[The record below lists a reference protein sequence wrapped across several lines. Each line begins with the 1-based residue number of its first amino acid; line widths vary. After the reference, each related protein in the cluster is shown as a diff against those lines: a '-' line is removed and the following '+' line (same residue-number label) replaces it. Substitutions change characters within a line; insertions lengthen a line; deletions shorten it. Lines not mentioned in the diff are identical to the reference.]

1 MKKLSKQIFS
11 GLLVSALILSPLAGC
26 ANNTS
31 ASSEAKQ
38 GASTDESAAS
48 QTNASATSK
57 KYEKTIEATVFDT
70 QANYQGVQTGW
81 FGNIVKDKFNMTLNL
96 IAPNVAG
103 GGDTLFKTRSAAGN
117 LGDIIMIGSENGRL
131 SDTAKAG
138 LLVDLTD
145 KINNCPNLSQYP
157 KATEMVKSLVTDGKV
172 YAMPSQVSKQSP
184 TTPSEGYDLTYGP
197 YIRWDYYTAMG
208 SPEINSMDDLL
219 NVLKDMQKKYPKS
232 DSGKKTYAFSF
243 FKDWDGN
250 MMCCAKNLLCC
261 VNGYDEQGFQ
271 FLSAD
276 GKTEQSIIDED
287 SYYVKALKYMY
298 KANQMGLV
306 DPDSTTQNYDTM
318 YSKYQ
323 DGQILY
329 SMWPWLGQAAYNT
342 PAHKKAG
349 KGFMLAPVKGIKIF
363 SYGCSQAGNKYV
375 IGIGSKAQDPGR
387 MLDFI
392 DWLYSPEG
400 VEMSCSQT
408 AGSCGP
414 KGLTWEMKDN
424 KPVLTDFGKQAL
436 SGEKINVPSKW
447 GTGTWKNGISQLNFQ
462 AVQATDT
469 DPNTNCSYNYTLWD
483 SYLEDNKTPLDTSW
497 QTTMKAKTTLEYL
510 KQNDA
515 YVVAP
520 GNAYVPEAAGTEIDT
535 LRNQCKAI
543 IIQDSWK
550 MAFAKDESE
559 FNSLLQHM
567 QKTVKGLGYDKV
579 LAFDQ
584 KISDNYKD
592 AREKATQ
599 GS

>member
-26 ANNTS
+26 ANTSS
-31 ASSEAKQ
+31 ASSKAKQ
-38 GASTDESAAS
+38 GASTDASAAS
-48 QTNASATSK
+48 QTSAGTTSK
-57 KYEKTIEATVFDT
+57 KYEKTIEATVFDS

-81 FGNIVKDKFNMTLNL
+81 FGKIVKDKFNMTLNL

-117 LGDIIMIGSENGRL
+117 LGDIVMIGSENGRL

-145 KINNCPNLSQYP
+145 KIKNCQNLSSYP
-157 KATEMVKSLVTDGKV
+157 KAIEMVKSLVSDGKV
-172 YAMPSQVSKQSP
+172 YAIPSQVSKQSP

-197 YIRWDYYTAMG
+197 YLRWDYYTAMG
-208 SPEINSMDDLL
+208 SPAINSMDDLL
-219 NVLKDMQKKYPKS
+219 NVLKDMQKKFPKS

-250 MMCCAKNLLCC
+250 MMCCAKNILCC
-261 VNGYDEQGFQ
+261 INGYDEQGFQ

-276 GKTEQSIIDED
+276 SKATQSIIDDD
-287 SYYVKALKYMY
+287 SYYVKALQYMY

-375 IGIGSKAQDPGR
+375 IGIGSKAQEPDR

-408 AGSCGP
+408 SGSCGP
-414 KGLTWEMKDN
+414 KGLTWETKDN

-469 DPNTNCSYNYTLWD
+469 DPNTNCPYNYTMWD

-497 QTTMKAKTTLEYL
+497 QTTMKAKTTLDYL

-550 MAFAKDESE
+550 MAFAKNESE
-559 FNSLLQHM
+559 FNSLLKHM
-567 QKTVKGLGYDKV
+567 QKTVKGLGYAKV

-592 AREKATQ
+592 AREKALQ
-599 GS
+599 S